1 MRTAEIRRETAETQ
15 IALSVNLD
23 GTGKMN
29 IKSIFTNKVAICSV
43 LAIVMYF
50 AQVKIPEPFA
60 GTFTAI
66 GSMTFPLS
74 MLITGCNLA
83 DADLLD
89 IVKNKQLYII
99 TFIRMIL
106 VPAIVYGFMRI
117 LGFTGLLLNACTI
130 ISALPTGTMT
140 SIVATDFHCEP
151 DYAAKAMVQTL
162 VAMVITLPL
171 WIMIV
176 QI

>member
-1 MRTAEIRRETAETQ
+1 MRMDKEYDIVALGELLIDFTSAGISENGSLLFEQNPGGAPVNMLTAAEKAGLKTAF
-15 IALSVNLD
+15 I
-23 GTGKMN
+23 GKVGNDMHG
-29 IKSIFTNKVAICSV
+29 KF
-43 LAIVMYF
+43 
-50 AQVKIPEPFA
+50 
-60 GTFTAI
+60 
-66 GSMTFPLS
+66 
-74 MLITGCNLA
+74 
-83 DADLLD
+83 LLD

>member
-1 MRTAEIRRETAETQ
+1 
-15 IALSVNLD
+15 
-23 GTGKMN
+23 
-29 IKSIFTNKVAICSV
+29 
-43 LAIVMYF
+43 
-50 AQVKIPEPFA
+50 
-60 GTFTAI
+60 
-66 GSMTFPLS
+66 
-74 MLITGCNLA
+74 
-83 DADLLD
+83 
-89 IVKNKQLYII
+89 
-99 TFIRMIL
+99 
-106 VPAIVYGFMRI
+106 MRI
-117 LGFTGLLLNACTI
+117 LGFTGLLLNSCTI